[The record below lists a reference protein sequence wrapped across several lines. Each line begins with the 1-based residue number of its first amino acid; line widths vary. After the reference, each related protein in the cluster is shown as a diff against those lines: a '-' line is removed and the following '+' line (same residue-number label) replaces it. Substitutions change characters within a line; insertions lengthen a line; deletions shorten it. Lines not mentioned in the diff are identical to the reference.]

1 MLKEKVKKIENVNK
15 EKVKTEDTNRFYYML
30 QQMQNNRWKI
40 TGTVLFLFFFIVAGI
55 NVAVFFNAD
64 IKEDWK
70 EMLLILLGAF
80 VGNLNKV
87 IDIIKIK
94 FMSINGQSK
103 AEYQKN
109 FKRVSDIVEKS
120 AGDKDKA
127 IALAQTQAIRI
138 TDEWK
143 AINRSMAAKEMNQE
157 HIFEVFFVRAYE
169 LGSVSKQDYRN
180 YKLEKLGI

>member
-1 MLKEKVKKIENVNK
+1 MEKWSDDKLELDRELLK
-15 EKVKTEDTNRFYYML
+15 DAYY
-30 QQMQNNRWKI
+30 
-40 TGTVLFLFFFIVAGI
+40 LFDVYQRYTTARSL
-55 NVAVFFNAD
+55 N
-64 IKEDWK
+64 
-70 EMLLILLGAF
+70 
-80 VGNLNKV
+80 NLNKV
-87 IDIIKIK
+87 IDIIKIRVMRGLK
-94 FMSINGQSK
+94 EGKYNGQTKS
-103 AEYQKN
+103 EFDKN
-109 FKRVSDIVEKS
+109 FKRVQDIVDKS

-127 IALAQTQAIRI
+127 IALAQTQAVRI

>member
-1 MLKEKVKKIENVNK
+1 MENWSDDKLELDRDILK
-15 EKVKTEDTNRFYYML
+15 DAYY
-30 QQMQNNRWKI
+30 
-40 TGTVLFLFFFIVAGI
+40 LFDVYQRYTTDRSL
-55 NVAVFFNAD
+55 N
-64 IKEDWK
+64 
-70 EMLLILLGAF
+70 
-80 VGNLNKV
+80 NLNKV

-94 FMSINGQSK
+94 LMRGLKEGKYNGQTKS
-103 AEYQKN
+103 EFDKN
-109 FKRVSDIVEKS
+109 FKRVQDIVDKS